1 MARRKN
7 LQPYKNELP
16 ASSGRRV
23 SAYCIDAVLLIAV
36 SFLLMLISFGILN
49 NASFYKEKENKV
61 NEEMI
66 ACYEIEES
74 AKIYEFVDNEDH
86 KYQTPRDQELTFKDY
101 CYKHILYS
109 YQMDPEPF
117 KENDLL
123 DYINKIE
130 VPCANYENDYL
141 ANFYV
146 NYVANNNT
154 YNGKENDIV
163 DFKGK
168 SPKEYFYKVY
178 KDNATNI
185 EMWVFDDVNYSLPY
199 LKSSE
204 AIKLLKRIEEK
215 YDAGVQIYNYL
226 RVNYERV
233 WNIEVDELINSSR
246 FQEHFQLYK
255 TNYASC
261 SYIVSGATVISYVL
275 AFIITILVP
284 QFIFKNLQTV
294 GKRLTKLQ
302 VVDIEGYE
310 ATNKQF
316 IIRNLLNFLV
326 YFGLMIITCFFSGGL
341 NTGWMYPLFEIFG
354 VGFSMFSIMAI
365 TAIVAFIS
373 FIVMVVSK
381 NKTSLEDKIA
391 GTYCIDL
398 RYYNENKPDNEERE
412 EKVVEKKEDK
422 TYFDSSSFDNHE
434 RKDLTKK

>member
-1 MARRKN
+1 
-7 LQPYKNELP
+7 
-16 ASSGRRV
+16 
-23 SAYCIDAVLLIAV
+23 
-36 SFLLMLISFGILN
+36 
-49 NASFYKEKENKV
+49 
-61 NEEMI
+61 
-66 ACYEIEES
+66 
-74 AKIYEFVDNEDH
+74 
-86 KYQTPRDQELTFKDY
+86 
-101 CYKHILYS
+101 
-109 YQMDPEPF
+109 MDPEPF

-123 DYINKIE
+123 EYINKIE

-255 TNYASC
+255 ANYASC
-261 SYIVSGATVISYVL
+261 SYIVSGATVISYL
-275 AFIITILVP
+275 LSFIITILVP

-310 ATNKQF
+310 TTNKQF
-316 IIRNLLNFLV
+316 IIRNLLNFIV

-341 NTGWMYPLFEIFG
+341 NTGWMYPLFEICG

-365 TAIVAFIS
+365 TVIVAFIS

-398 RYYNENKPDNEERE
+398 RYYDENKPDNEENE

-422 TYFDSSSFDNHE
+422 AYFDSSSFDNHE

>member
-1 MARRKN
+1 
-7 LQPYKNELP
+7 
-16 ASSGRRV
+16 
-23 SAYCIDAVLLIAV
+23 
-36 SFLLMLISFGILN
+36 
-49 NASFYKEKENKV
+49 
-61 NEEMI
+61 
-66 ACYEIEES
+66 
-74 AKIYEFVDNEDH
+74 
-86 KYQTPRDQELTFKDY
+86 
-101 CYKHILYS
+101 
-109 YQMDPEPF
+109 
-117 KENDLL
+117 
-123 DYINKIE
+123 
-130 VPCANYENDYL
+130 
-141 ANFYV
+141 
-146 NYVANNNT
+146 
-154 YNGKENDIV
+154 
-163 DFKGK
+163 
-168 SPKEYFYKVY
+168 
-178 KDNATNI
+178 
-185 EMWVFDDVNYSLPY
+185 MWVFDDVNYSLPY

-255 TNYASC
+255 ANYASC
-261 SYIVSGATVISYVL
+261 SYIVSGATVISYL
-275 AFIITILVP
+275 LSFIITILVP

-310 ATNKQF
+310 TTNKQF
-316 IIRNLLNFLV
+316 IIRNLLNFIV

-341 NTGWMYPLFEIFG
+341 NTGWMYPLFEICG

-365 TAIVAFIS
+365 TVIVAFIS

-398 RYYNENKPDNEERE
+398 RYYDENKPDNEENE

-422 TYFDSSSFDNHE
+422 AYFDSSSFDNHE